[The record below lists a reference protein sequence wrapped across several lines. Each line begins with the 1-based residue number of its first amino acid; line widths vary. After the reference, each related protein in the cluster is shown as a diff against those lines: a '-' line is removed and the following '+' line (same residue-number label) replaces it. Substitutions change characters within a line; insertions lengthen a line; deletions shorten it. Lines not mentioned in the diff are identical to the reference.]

1 MAFFSSGRQPLGSSN
16 KKLGNDTGRN
26 LPDEWVAVDWL
37 RREAVRFDHGLKI
50 ASNGSTAWSHDWFSG
65 GALVGEY
72 EHPKMFNRLV
82 NILFNLKIFFLKP
95 YLNWHLAIQIHGFG
109 RLDCDFLLTNF
120 LGCSPLGSDQPFAA
134 LARWSQ
140 RGLAR
145 WGLGVDG
152 GVTYH
157 YAHIETNSIGFSM
170 QYTGI

>member
-82 NILFNLKIFFLKP
+82 NILFNLKIFFLKTIP
-95 YLNWHLAIQIHGFG
+95 QLTFSHTDPWVWTVGLWFSPHQLPW
-109 RLDCDFLLTNF
+109 LLTF
-120 LGCSPLGSDQPFAA
+120 
-134 LARWSQ
+134 
-140 RGLAR
+140 
-145 WGLGVDG
+145 GLGPALRGSGALISARPCAVRFGSGWG
-152 GVTYH
+152 GDLPLCPH
-157 YAHIETNSIGFSM
+157 WNE
-170 QYTGI
+170 